1 MAVDFIEYFLTNRST
16 KVLSTKIGVVL
27 NASFSYEDS
36 SGTAKGFGG
45 LGRKDKNA

>member
-1 MAVDFIEYFLTNRST
+1 MAVDFIEYFLTNRYT

-36 SGTAKGFGG
+36 RGTAKGFGG
-45 LGRKDKNA
+45 LSRKDKNA